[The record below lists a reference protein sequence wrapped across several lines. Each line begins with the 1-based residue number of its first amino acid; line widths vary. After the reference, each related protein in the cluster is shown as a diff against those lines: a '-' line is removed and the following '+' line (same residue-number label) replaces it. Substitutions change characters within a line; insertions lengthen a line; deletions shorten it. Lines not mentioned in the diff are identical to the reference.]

1 VFFCIAKKFISYKTM
16 AKGLGHKGL
25 SKNVHK
31 TAIGKEILREKGA
44 FTKKRCQE
52 NLSIV
57 R

>member
-1 VFFCIAKKFISYKTM
+1 M

-57 R
+57 RYIHTIKLSSIQKR

>member
-1 VFFCIAKKFISYKTM
+1 M
-16 AKGLGHKGL
+16 AKELGHKGL